1 MFYCRYKLWKLILKL
16 WLIYMHMY
24 YQQLSCSLLRP
35 VILDIHVCRKWDSLK
50 ENLFIQYMIL
60 ISSQILRVVNCN
72 VVGPTALTVKKVRSV
87 EGLSVDWVSK
97 NLYFTD
103 FFQGTLSVL
112 RLKSPNETLVLM
124 SGTGKPRSVV
134 VHPLK
139 GWLILI
145 LPWYVYMY
153 LYQLV

>member
-1 MFYCRYKLWKLILKL
+1 MNMDGSGMF
-16 WLIYMHMY
+16 
-24 YQQLSCSLLRP
+24 
-35 VILDIHVCRKWDSLK
+35 
-50 ENLFIQYMIL
+50 FIQERKKL
-60 ISSQILRVVNCN
+60 HSFVNTIN
-72 VVGPTALTVKKVRSV
+72 FLYKFTGPSALTVKKVRSV

-112 RLKSPNETLVLM
+112 RLQSPNETLVLM

-139 GWLILI
+139 G
-145 LPWYVYMY
+145 
-153 LYQLV
+153 